1 MFGET
6 LILGTYEQKLDSKN
20 RLFIPSATKV
30 EKNENLLIQKTM
42 FENEL
47 AIKII
52 SATEYLLLIERIKK
66 LRDNSTNLKDFEKYT
81 LEIEK
86 ICKKLDLLVK
96 VDNQKRIQIPINL
109 KRKLNWQEQE
119 SLELTGFGEY
129 LLVRKK

>member
-52 SATEYLLLIERIKK
+52 SATEYLLLIERIKR